1 MTCFPNSFVHK
12 ANLDFLLFAL
22 QNFEHLS
29 QKEENCFWVTSAHD
43 HLLEPK
49 SLFHTSY
56 TQYIQQQQMCNQ
68 DVIHSSLA
76 LIGDVS
82 PANVC
87 SSQKTQK
94 GCNFGAKRQAPT
106 KLTNCYKIKQI
117 GPRAKTNNNITNMHK
132 NSLLNCPKQT

>member
-1 MTCFPNSFVHK
+1 MTCFPKSFVHK
-12 ANLDFLLFAL
+12 ANLDFLYFVLCKIIY
-22 QNFEHLS
+22 
-29 QKEENCFWVTSAHD
+29 QKGENCFCVTSARAHD
-43 HLLEPK
+43 HPLEPK

-106 KLTNCYKIKQI
+106 KLTNCCKIKQI
-117 GPRAKTNNNITNMHK
+117 GPRAKTNNNITSMHK